1 MPVYAY
7 CRGTDTLPLEAQ
19 QRRIAEEVMRNGS
32 TVDMTV
38 IEHNPRSIPLHKRR
52 EGKRLLRRLQPDDI
66 VVVAAFTC
74 IFASFFEARKII
86 CDFRQRQIS
95 LRLLDLGDITDDK
108 TSKMFLAMLSAFGD
122 LKTVRGGRIR
132 AGKAKLRA
140 EGKYQGGKRPFGWQV
155 GVDRTLVPDPVEQTA
170 LVRMRELRTEGKSL
184 RETVT
189 ALQDAGV
196 AISLSTVHRILNDGA
211 EPRPLLIC

>member
-1 MPVYAY
+1 MPVYVY
-7 CRGTDTLPLEAQ
+7 FRGTDTLPLEAQ

-52 EGKRLLRRLQPDDI
+52 EGKRLLRRLQPGDI
-66 VVVAAFTC
+66 VVAAAFTC
-74 IFASFFEARKII
+74 IFASPFEIRKII

-140 EGKYQGGKRPFGWQV
+140 VGKYQGGKRPFGWQV
-155 GVDRTLVPDPVEQTA
+155 GWIAPWSQIQSNKPPWYECASFAQRANRCARPSPRCRTPASPFPSPPCT
-170 LVRMRELRTEGKSL
+170 GS
-184 RETVT
+184 
-189 ALQDAGV
+189 
-196 AISLSTVHRILNDGA
+196 
-211 EPRPLLIC
+211 